1 MDFINANLANI
12 WLGLIGF
19 FLLYYTLTDGADLG
33 IGMLT
38 FFTRDQQEK
47 NAMMQSIHTI
57 WHGNQT
63 WLVILGGMLFGAFP
77 LFYSIVLSALYI
89 PFILML
95 FGFIFRG
102 IAFEFH
108 ANARHKGKSL
118 WLFSFGLG
126 SLMATLGQGF
136 ALGGLMGGIAVQ
148 ADSFAG
154 HPTDWMNWYS
164 AIAALGVICGYLML
178 GAGFLIARTTGQLR
192 QWSYSAAKLAGG
204 LTVIVSAAVYVG
216 TSIRHEEMAAKWTA
230 WPPSLVYLFALLTII
245 ACVRYFLSLQQQ
257 KRLAP
262 LIWNWLIIIL
272 SFSGLSI
279 GLYPAMIPS
288 MGSTSL
294 TVQDVAASQTT
305 LRFMLVVMAVLL
317 PIVLG
322 YTSYN
327 YWIFRG
333 KNNPQGY
340 GDA

>member
-38 FFTRDQQEK
+38 LFVGSQEK
-47 NAMMQSIHTI
+47 KNTMMQSIHTI

-63 WLVILGGMLFGAFP
+63 WLIVLGGMLFGAFP
-77 LFYSIVLSALYI
+77 LFFSIVLSALYI

-108 ANARHKGKSL
+108 AHAGDKGKPF

-126 SLMATLGQGF
+126 SLMAALGQGL

-154 HPTDWMNWYS
+154 RPTDWMNWYS
-164 AIAALGVICGYLML
+164 TIAASGVVCGYLML
-178 GAGFLIARTTGQLR
+178 GSGFLIARTTGILQ
-192 QWSYSAAKLAGG
+192 QWSYRAARIAGI
-204 LTVIVSAAVYVG
+204 LTIIVSVAVYVG
-216 TSIRHEEMAAKWTA
+216 TSILHVEMAVKWTA
-230 WPPSLVYLFALLTII
+230 WPPSLVYLFALLTIV
-245 ACVRYFLSLQQQ
+245 ACVRYFQSLRLK

-262 LIWNWLIIIL
+262 LIWNYLIIIF
-272 SFSGLSI
+272 SFSGLSM
-279 GLYPAMIPS
+279 GLYPGMIPS

-294 TVQDVAASQTT
+294 TVQEVAAGPTT
-305 LRFMLVVMAVLL
+305 LRFMLAVIAVLL
-317 PIVLG
+317 PIILI

-327 YWIFRG
+327 YWVFRNKKG
-333 KNNPQGY
+333 GESY
-340 GDA
+340 AG

>member
-38 FFTRDQQEK
+38 FFIGSQEEK
-47 NAMMQSIHTI
+47 NTMMQSIHTI

-63 WLVILGGMLFGAFP
+63 WLIVLGGMLFGAFP
-77 LFYSIVLSALYI
+77 LFFSIVLSALYI

-108 ANARHKGKSL
+108 AHARDKGKPI

-126 SLMATLGQGF
+126 SWMAALGQGF

-154 HPTDWMNWYS
+154 RPTDWMNWYS
-164 AIAALGVICGYLML
+164 VIAALGVVFGYLML
-178 GAGFLIARTTGQLR
+178 GAGFLIARTTGALQ
-192 QWSYSAAKLAGG
+192 QWSYRKARITGV
-204 LTVIVSAAVYVG
+204 LTIIVSVAVYVG
-216 TSIRHEEMAAKWTA
+216 TSTRHPEMAAKWTA
-230 WPPSLVYLFALLTII
+230 WPPSLVYLFVFLTLV
-245 ACVRYFLSLQQQ
+245 ACVRYFQSLRLR

-262 LIWNWLIIIL
+262 LIWNWLIIIF

-279 GLYPAMIPS
+279 GLYPGMVPS
-288 MGSTSL
+288 MDSTSL
-294 TVQDVAASQTT
+294 TVQEVAASPTT
-305 LRFMLVVMAVLL
+305 LRFMLAVMAVLL
-317 PIVLG
+317 PIILI

-327 YWIFRG
+327 YWVFRN
-333 KNNPQGY
+333 KKSSEGY
-340 GDA
+340 AG

>member
-1 MDFINANLANI
+1 MEFINANLANI

-38 FFTRDQQEK
+38 LFTRDQQEK

-77 LFYSIVLSALYI
+77 LFFSIVLSALYI

-108 ANARHKGKSL
+108 ANAHERGKPI

-126 SLMATLGQGF
+126 SLMATLGQGL
-136 ALGGLMGGIAVQ
+136 ALGGLMGGINVQ

-154 HPTDWMNWYS
+154 QPTDWMNWYS
-164 AIAALGVICGYLML
+164 AIAAAGVICGYLML
-178 GAGFLIARTTGQLR
+178 GSGFLIARTTGPLQ
-192 QWSYSAAKLAGG
+192 QWSYRVARLAGF

-216 TSIRHEEMAAKWTA
+216 TSILHEEMAAKWTA
-230 WPPSLVYLFALLTII
+230 WPPSLVYLFAVLTLI
-245 ACVRYFLSLQQQ
+245 ACVRYFQSLNLK

-262 LIWNWLIIIL
+262 LVWNYLIIIL

-279 GLYPAMIPS
+279 GLYPGMIPS
-288 MGSTSL
+288 MDSTSL
-294 TVQDVAASQTT
+294 TVQDVAASPTT
-305 LRFMLVVMAVLL
+305 LRFMLGVMAVLL
-317 PIVLG
+317 PIILT
-322 YTSYN
+322 YTTYT
-327 YWIFRG
+327 YWIFRN
-333 KNNPQGY
+333 KKDSEGY
-340 GDA
+340 AGG